1 MKHKIEINTY
11 KTITGTYFTLTNW
24 ATKTEQDIT
33 TEEAITW
40 WRNGLSARWTKRAKQ
55 YMEDILNPD
64 TVQIW

>member
-1 MKHKIEINTY
+1 MKRNIEINTY

-33 TEEAITW
+33 TEEAIAW
-40 WRNGLSARWTKRAKQ
+40 WRNGLGARWTKQAKQ

-64 TVQIW
+64 CVEI

>member
-1 MKHKIEINTY
+1 MKSNIEINTY
-11 KTITGTYFTLTNW
+11 STITGTYFTLTNW

-40 WRNGLSARWTKRAKQ
+40 WRNGRTARWTKQAKQ

-64 TVQIW
+64 CVEI